1 MRSFR
6 ARYAALFAR
15 ADVLRFAALSLPM
28 RMPIGT
34 VGLGTLLHLR
44 ELTGSIAFAGSIVG
58 AQFVAMAATSPK
70 YVLPREWKGVTTFS
84 MLNFTSALVNGLPS
98 CQVTPLRSLKV

>member
-58 AQFVAMAATSPK
+58 AQFVAMAATSPILGRIADRRGPRG
-70 YVLPREWKGVTTFS
+70 VLIATGV
-84 MLNFTSALVNGLPS
+84 V
-98 CQVTPLRSLKV
+98 CPLA

>member
-15 ADVLRFAALSLPM
+15 TDVLRFAALSLPM

-44 ELTGSIAFAGSIVG
+44 ELTGSIAFAVGLVLAMGLWVALGYRKIVQSRG
-58 AQFVAMAATSPK
+58 
-70 YVLPREWKGVTTFS
+70 VLV
-84 MLNFTSALVNGLPS
+84 TSAG
-98 CQVTPLRSLKV
+98 R

>member
-58 AQFVAMAATSPK
+58 AQFVAMAATSPILGRIADRRGPLEQSLENRPSRA
-70 YVLPREWKGVTTFS
+70 VTDGVHDRCVSIHLP
-84 MLNFTSALVNGLPS
+84 
-98 CQVTPLRSLKV
+98 